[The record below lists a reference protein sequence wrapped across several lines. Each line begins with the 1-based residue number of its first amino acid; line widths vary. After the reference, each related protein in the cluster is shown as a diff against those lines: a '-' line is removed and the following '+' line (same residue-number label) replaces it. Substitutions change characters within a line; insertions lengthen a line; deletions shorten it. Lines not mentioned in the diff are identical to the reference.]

1 MNILPS
7 SFLPLP
13 KYHQE
18 EMYSAPQ
25 NATVLD
31 HELRTRPLLICMVG
45 DRTVLCLSLEEVI
58 YKREITLLI

>member
-1 MNILPS
+1 MNLLPS

-18 EMYSAPQ
+18 EMYSATQ
-25 NATVLD
+25 NATGLG
-31 HELRTRPLLICMVG
+31 HEMRTLPLLICMVG
-45 DRTVLCLSLEEVI
+45 DRTVLCLSLEEVL